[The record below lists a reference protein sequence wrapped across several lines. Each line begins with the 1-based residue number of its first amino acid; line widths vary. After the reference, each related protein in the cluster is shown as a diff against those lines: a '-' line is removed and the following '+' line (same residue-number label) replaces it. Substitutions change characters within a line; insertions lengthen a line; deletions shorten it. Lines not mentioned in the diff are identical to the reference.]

1 MDRRIKIAII
11 LLFIGAIVLSIAAHV
26 FAVFPGDLEIS
37 QAMREINNTG
47 FSLVMQGVSTV
58 GETFTG
64 LLMIG
69 AVTAFFLIG
78 RRWPE
83 AVFTFITGSNFV
95 VTALIKVLVARP
107 RPPYYLPNPSDTFPF
122 IDQYSFPSGHVLF
135 FVVFFGFIAYLAW
148 FCQTGRVRMIIPALC
163 CALILLIGPSRVYL
177 GAHWSS
183 DVLGS
188 YIIGTL
194 WLILIIL
201 GYRMALAR
209 MNTGSEGTPVRT

>member
-11 LLFIGAIVLSIAAHV
+11 LLFIGAMVLSIAAHV

-37 QAMREINNTG
+37 QALRGINNTG
-47 FSLVMQGVSTV
+47 FSLVMQGVSAI
-58 GETFTG
+58 GETVSG

-69 AVTAFFLIG
+69 AVTALFLIG

-83 AVFTFITGSNFV
+83 ALFTFITGSNFA
-95 VTALIKVLVARP
+95 VTAVIKVLVARP
-107 RPPYYLPNPSDTFPF
+107 RPPYYLPNPSDSFPL

-148 FCQTGRVRMIIPALC
+148 FYRAGRVRMIIPALC
-163 CALILLIGPSRVYL
+163 CVLILLIGPSRIYL
-177 GAHWSS
+177 GAHWAS

-188 YIIGTL
+188 YLIGTL

-201 GYRMALAR
+201 GYRMALRR
-209 MNTGSEGTPVRT
+209 MDTGVEGKLV